1 MMKTNTLKMLSG
13 VALSAAILG
22 GTFASFSTASA
33 ATPTSTVTHK
43 TTAVTAQKATAQAKP
58 AALTEEQLAAQQATQ
73 AQAPDTDAP
82 APANDDATEP
92 APLPDDQLNQ
102 VAQPAPVP
110 AKPVVKATSINKVST
125 VSEQELVIGKIK
137 AITGNKITIYRSKG
151 EDWDSPSYNGA
162 TVTYTLT
169 ESTPITTVLHDEDGD
184 VVKETKQNLSNLKV
198 GDLLAI
204 HLASGSQKVI
214 EVELMK

>member
-58 AALTEEQLAAQQATQ
+58 AALTEEQLAAQQA

-82 APANDDATEP
+82 APANDDATAP

-102 VAQPAPVP
+102 ATQPAPVP

-125 VSEQELVIGKIK
+125 VSEQELIIGKIK

>member
-1 MMKTNTLKMLSG
+1 MKTKTLHMLSG
-13 VALSAAILG
+13 VALSTAILG

-33 ATPTSTVTHK
+33 ATPASTVIHK
-43 TTAVTAQKATAQAKP
+43 TTAVTAQNTTAQAKP
-58 AALTEEQLAAQQATQ
+58 AALTEEQWAAQQAAQ
-73 AQAPDTDAP
+73 VQAPDTDAP
-82 APANDDATEP
+82 TPMNNEAAAP
-92 APLPDDQLNQ
+92 APLPDEQLNQ
-102 VAQPAPVP
+102 NTQPAPAPTKP
-110 AKPVVKATSINKVST
+110 AVKAASINKVST
-125 VSEQELVIGKIK
+125 ASEQDLVIGKIK
-137 AITGNKITIYRSKG
+137 AITGNKITIYRSKD

-184 VVKETKQNLSNLKV
+184 VIKETKQNLSNLNV
-198 GDLLAI
+198 GDLLAV

>member
-1 MMKTNTLKMLSG
+1 MKTKTIKMLSG

-33 ATPTSTVTHK
+33 ATPASTVIHK
-43 TTAVTAQKATAQAKP
+43 TTAVAAQNTAAQAKP
-58 AALTEEQLAAQQATQ
+58 SAMTEEQWAAQQAAQ
-73 AQAPDTDAP
+73 AQAPDTDAQ
-82 APANDDATEP
+82 APMNDDAATP
-92 APLPDDQLNQ
+92 APLPNDPLNQ
-102 VAQPAPVP
+102 TTPPAPVP
-110 AKPVVKATSINKVST
+110 TKPAVKAASINQVST
-125 VSEQELVIGKIK
+125 ASEQDLIIGKIK

-184 VVKETKQNLSNLKV
+184 VIKETKQNLSNLKV

-204 HLASGSQKVI
+204 HLASGNQKVV